1 MQIFLY
7 SIVILMLVAIP
18 VLPAPTDSTREAILR
33 LEQEWQ
39 DALIA
44 ADVAALD
51 RLYAETMIYT
61 HSNGSVDDKKSYIE
75 SLRSGKAKYQSM
87 TRDEINVQI
96 FGNAAIVTCHWRVN
110 SVSGDKVNNTNARYL
125 HFYTKQNG
133 KWRMVAHQATRII
146 Q

>member
-75 SLRSGKAKYQSM
+75 SLRSGKAKY
-87 TRDEINVQI
+87 
-96 FGNAAIVTCHWRVN
+96 
-110 SVSGDKVNNTNARYL
+110 
-125 HFYTKQNG
+125 
-133 KWRMVAHQATRII
+133 
-146 Q
+146 